1 MSQMSRTGAPGLKRR
16 AVLFGLIALAAGNT
30 RLRVDAAAQPLTV
43 IHQAPRKPGPG
54 KPPLLVLLHGYGA
67 DEKDLLPMV
76 VRLDPQLAI
85 ASPRAPV
92 RIREGSYSWL
102 NGNSEADLDEARR
115 TVLECIDQTVTA
127 ANADAGRVYVAGF
140 SQGAMLALAIALT
153 EPQKIAGAAVLSGRL
168 AAAIRNRH
176 APLDLLRGFPILV
189 THGTEDR
196 QIPIRSA
203 RDIRQTLKPLSIDLE
218 YHEFEIGHSIS
229 DQTVSVLDRWL
240 RQRLARK

>member
-1 MSQMSRTGAPGLKRR
+1 MFRTSSPGLKRR
-16 AVLFGLIALAAGNT
+16 AVLFGLIALAAGN
-30 RLRVDAAAQPLTV
+30 RRIRVEAAPQPLTV

-76 VRLDPQLAI
+76 VRLDPRLAI
-85 ASPRAPV
+85 ASLRAPV

-127 ANADAGRVYVAGF
+127 ANADADRVYVAGF

-203 RDIRQTLKPLSIDLE
+203 RDIRQALKPLSIDLE
-218 YHEFEIGHSIS
+218 YHEFDIGHSIS
-229 DQTVSVLDRWL
+229 DQTVSVLDLWL